1 MPPLRARK
9 EDFRP
14 LVRELWKSFAPG
26 RKPIAEEDVAL
37 LAAWDWPGNVRQLSN
52 VLERAAVFEDR
63 MIAELLEDER
73 AHSSARAI
81 LGADGTAPA
90 TLGADAPLEDMVR
103 AHVRAVWERHGKN
116 ASEAARIL
124 GISRNTLRAKL
135 G

>member
-1 MPPLRARK
+1 MQTDDA
-9 EDFRP
+9 
-14 LVRELWKSFAPG
+14 G
-26 RKPIAEEDVAL
+26 GIIAVGLTSGDSIGIEAQSD
-37 LAAWDWPGNVRQLSN
+37 
-52 VLERAAVFEDR
+52 
-63 MIAELLEDER
+63 
-73 AHSSARAI
+73 
-81 LGADGTAPA
+81 GADGTAPA